1 MADVDASFQRALA
14 AGAAMLAPVTD
25 QYYGDRVGTVLNPF
39 GNRWFIATRVET
51 LSGGEMDRRTK

>member
-1 MADVDASFQRALA
+1 
-14 AGAAMLAPVTD
+14 MLAPVTD